1 MLFKR
6 DAKLDLEEDALEL
19 EPVYPRRPERPQPN
33 PLTLSQYC
41 LNRVRG
47 TPVAVVGAGF
57 AGLMAARL
65 LCRYGIR
72 VTVYEAYK
80 EVGGR
85 VRSSG
90 SIFSLSRAHAR
101 ARVKKLSDICHQ
113 QPSRRRCPCRGDPR
127 S

>member
-90 SIFSLSRAHAR
+90 LIFYSHAR
-101 ARVKKLSDICHQ
+101 TRA
-113 QPSRRRCPCRGDPR
+113 
-127 S
+127 